1 MFHPMMSLFIV
12 ILFFVM
18 TPGVLFSLPKGGSW
32 MMKAAVHAVVFALIY
47 HFTHK
52 MVWRTLYEGFEDAKE
67 GKDTLKA
74 EAFVDAVKEVAKDA
88 KKQ

>member
-18 TPGVLFSLPKGGSW
+18 TPGILFSLPKGGTF
-32 MMKAAVHAVVFALIY
+32 MMKVAVHAVLFALIY

-52 MVWRTLYEGFEDAKE
+52 MVWRTLYEGFEDAKK

-88 KKQ
+88 KK